1 MTPVYSESEIG
12 ASITPPLSG
21 LDMEVL
27 SQRLSERSDPLT
39 ECTAKCWGG
48 ENAEATIAEE
58 RSMNPGRDELKAF
71 FRPRSIAIVGVTRTK
86 FVFGGISFLV
96 KLREDGFPGR
106 LYPIN
111 PKADEIQG
119 IKAYPS
125 ISSLPEVPDLVTVC
139 VAAPHVPA
147 LLDECGRIGAR
158 HIHILTSGFK
168 ELGTEDGRLLEE
180 RIAAIARQYGLLI
193 IGPNCMGPY
202 SPTAGLTAWGA
213 IPGAKGPLGV
223 ISQSGSITQRLTE
236 YAFSLG
242 IGTDKAVSVGNSTV
256 LGSLDF
262 LEFMGQ
268 DDGIRVIAMY
278 IEGIHDGEKFLRLSG
293 EISKR
298 KPIVV
303 WRGGES
309 EAGARTAASHTGGMA
324 GEGRIWEAA
333 FRQSGITPVRSLEE
347 CIDAVVAFAYLPAPH
362 GRGVFIIGGGGGN
375 SVVYTDTCVRE
386 GLAVPAPAQAT
397 MERLRRTVPSV
408 GSIAGNPLDDW
419 QTLMTPTYLGA
430 ILELAYGDPSTGMVM
445 VDRVI
450 PRKAFHVP
458 KVPDLTLETIAQVR
472 KKRHRKPTVFTVD
485 AGGGDPELAAQG
497 AALQA
502 ALGKAKFPAY
512 PSVQRA
518 ARALMHLYRYHAWR
532 VLS

>member
-1 MTPVYSESEIG
+1 
-12 ASITPPLSG
+12 
-21 LDMEVL
+21 
-27 SQRLSERSDPLT
+27 
-39 ECTAKCWGG
+39 
-48 ENAEATIAEE
+48 
-58 RSMNPGRDELKAF
+58 MNPGRDELKTF
-71 FRPRSIAIVGVTRTK
+71 FAPRSIAIVGVTRTEY
-86 FVFGGISFLV
+86 VFGGISFLL
-96 KLREDGFPGR
+96 KLQEAEFPGR

-111 PKADEIQG
+111 PEADEIRG

-125 ISSLPEVPDLVTVC
+125 LSSLPEVPDLVMVC
-139 VAAPHVPA
+139 IAAPHVPA
-147 LLDECGRIGAR
+147 LLEECGRIGAR
-158 HIHILTSGFK
+158 HIHILTSGFN
-168 ELGTEDGRLLEE
+168 ELGTEKGRLLEE
-180 RIAAIARQYGLLI
+180 RIASIAREKGLLI
-193 IGPNCMGPY
+193 IGPNCMGAY
-202 SPTAGLTAWGA
+202 SPAAGLTAWGA
-213 IPGAKGPLGV
+213 IPGARGPLGV

-242 IGTDKAVSVGNSTV
+242 IGTDKAVSVGNGTV
-256 LGSLDF
+256 IGSLDF

-278 IEGIHDGEKFLRLSG
+278 IEGMQDGEKFFQLSG

-303 WRGGES
+303 WKGGES

-333 FRQSGITPVRSLEE
+333 FRQTGVTQVRSLEE
-347 CIDAVVAFAYLPAPH
+347 WIDAVLAFAFLPAPQ
-362 GRGVFIIGGGGGN
+362 GRGVFIIGVGGGN

-386 GLAVPAPAQAT
+386 GLSVPAPTEAT
-397 MERLRRTVPSV
+397 MEKLRQTVPAA

-419 QTLMTPTYLGA
+419 RTVVDPSYFGSV
-430 ILELAYGDPSTGMVM
+430 LELVYGDPSTAMVI
-445 VDRVI
+445 VDRLI
-450 PRKAFHVP
+450 PRKTFHLP
-458 KVPDLTLETIAQVR
+458 KMPDPTPETVAQVR
-472 KKRHRKPTVFTVD
+472 NKGHRKPTVFTVD

-502 ALGKAKFPAY
+502 ALSKAKLPAY

-532 VLS
+532 MLR

>member
-1 MTPVYSESEIG
+1 
-12 ASITPPLSG
+12 
-21 LDMEVL
+21 
-27 SQRLSERSDPLT
+27 
-39 ECTAKCWGG
+39 
-48 ENAEATIAEE
+48 
-58 RSMNPGRDELKAF
+58 MNTGRDELKTF
-71 FRPRSIAIVGVTRTK
+71 FAPRSIAIVGVARTEY
-86 FVFGGISFLV
+86 VFGGISFLL
-96 KLREDGFPGR
+96 KLQEAGFPGR
-106 LYPIN
+106 LYPIH
-111 PKADEIQG
+111 PEADEIRG

-125 ISSLPEVPDLVTVC
+125 LSSLPEVPDLVMVC
-139 VAAPHVPA
+139 IAAPHVPA
-147 LLDECGRIGAR
+147 LLEECGRIGAR
-158 HIHILTSGFK
+158 HIHILTSGFN
-168 ELGTEDGRLLEE
+168 ELGTEKGRLLEE
-180 RIAAIARQYGLLI
+180 RIASIAKEDGLLI
-193 IGPNCMGPY
+193 IGPNCMGAY
-202 SPTAGLTAWGA
+202 SPAAGLTAWGA
-213 IPGAKGPLGV
+213 IPGARGPLGV

-242 IGTDKAVSVGNSTV
+242 LGTDKAVSVGNGTV

-278 IEGIHDGEKFLRLSG
+278 IEGMRDGERFFQLSG

-303 WRGGES
+303 WKGGES

-333 FRQSGITPVRSLEE
+333 FRQTGVTQVRSLEE
-347 CIDAVVAFAYLPAPH
+347 WIDAVLAFAFLPAPQ
-362 GRGVFIIGGGGGN
+362 GQGVFIIGVGGGN

-386 GLAVPAPAQAT
+386 GLSVPPPTEAT
-397 MERLRRTVPSV
+397 MEKLRQTVPAA

-419 QTLMTPTYLGA
+419 RTLVDPTYFGS
-430 ILELAYGDPSTGMVM
+430 ILELVYGDPSTAMVL
-445 VDRVI
+445 VDRII
-450 PRKAFHVP
+450 PRKAFHMP
-458 KVPDLTLETIAQVR
+458 KMPDPTLETIAQVR
-472 KKRHRKPTVFTVD
+472 NKGHRKPTVFTVD

-502 ALGKAKFPAY
+502 ALSKEKLPAY

-532 VLS
+532 TRR